1 MVNETARPLGKE
13 IGYALCSDTN
23 GLRRHRKGGGGH
35 ILTTERVYRGSYDDA
50 YGIWVSFTQRWD
62 WTGTERDSLERCG
75 DDLYES
81 ERVLEVGGVL
91 HLGHEGE
98 DGDVTTIGEHCTNKF
113 EVNHQYTSRG
123 PQTPH

>member
-23 GLRRHRKGGGGH
+23 GLRRHRKGGGCH
-35 ILTTERVYRGSYDDA
+35 VLTTERVDRGSYDDTYERGSA
-50 YGIWVSFTQRWD
+50 LQSAR
-62 WTGTERDSLERCG
+62 TGRGPKKDLLERCG

-81 ERVLEVGGVL
+81 ERVFEVGGVL